1 MTFSD
6 KFDEPSA
13 KAGTPLANE
22 LGVTPIQQLKRG
34 ESMAAAKARRKS
46 KTDDSGQLLNKYLR
60 SMGAIPLLNAADEI
74 EVARRIDMGGAD
86 SEIAKTTLLKSN
98 LRLVVSIA
106 KQYTYRGLPLAD
118 LIQEGNLGLM
128 KAVEKFDYT
137 KGFKFSTYASWWIRQ
152 SIIRAI
158 ESQIR
163 SIRIPIYKLEIVN
176 QVHQAQKLLFQRLG
190 RDPSV
195 KEIAAHLEMLPE
207 KVMELLNLTREPT
220 SLDAEVSDESDS
232 TISDFV
238 ANPDAE
244 LPSEAVEAAALRHE
258 VGEVLSSLTP
268 REEKVIRMRYG
279 IGEPTQYSLEEIG
292 SRFALTRERI
302 RQIEIKALRKLRHAT
317 RRKTLEAFSQAC

>member
-22 LGVTPIQQLKRG
+22 LGVKPVQQLKRG

-118 LIQEGNLGLM
+118 LI
-128 KAVEKFDYT
+128 
-137 KGFKFSTYASWWIRQ
+137 
-152 SIIRAI
+152 
-158 ESQIR
+158 
-163 SIRIPIYKLEIVN
+163 
-176 QVHQAQKLLFQRLG
+176 
-190 RDPSV
+190 
-195 KEIAAHLEMLPE
+195 
-207 KVMELLNLTREPT
+207 
-220 SLDAEVSDESDS
+220 
-232 TISDFV
+232 
-238 ANPDAE
+238 
-244 LPSEAVEAAALRHE
+244 
-258 VGEVLSSLTP
+258 
-268 REEKVIRMRYG
+268 
-279 IGEPTQYSLEEIG
+279 
-292 SRFALTRERI
+292 
-302 RQIEIKALRKLRHAT
+302 
-317 RRKTLEAFSQAC
+317 